1 MRAWVLLT
9 TLEELRGFEESIG
22 KRRPTGEA
30 YSRNFGGDNWLDQ
43 RRKSEAY
50 ADRDPTVL
58 VIGGGQ
64 AGLAIAA
71 RLGPLGID
79 TLVVDR
85 NERIGDNWRTRYHS
99 LALHNQ
105 IHVNHL
111 PYMPFPPTWP
121 KYIPKDML
129 ANWFEYYAGAMEI
142 NFWTGTEFV
151 GATYDEAARRWTA
164 RLKRLDGT
172 ERTMRPRHLVF
183 ANGVSGIPKVPSLP
197 GLDDFAGTI
206 LHAHGFT
213 DGSAW
218 RGKNA
223 LVLGTGNSGHD
234 MAQDLHSH
242 GAATTIIQRGST
254 TVVSIDPSAKLNYA
268 LYDEGPPLEDCDLIA
283 TAATY
288 PLIVRAYQLAVE
300 RMVEFDKEL
309 IAGLI
314 ARGFKYDLG
323 EDKTGHQ
330 MKYRRR
336 GGGYY
341 LDAGCSGLI
350 IEGEIGLL
358 QFDTIERFVAG
369 GALLRDGT
377 VVPADLLVLATGYH
391 TQLELMRR
399 VLGEDVARRIGP
411 VWGWGEDGEMSNM
424 WRRTAQDGL
433 WFIAGSLAQCR
444 IYSKYLALQI
454 KALEEGLIA
463 GSRAAERRREK
474 RGHAMM
480 PAEYDIT
487 GKVVFITG
495 AGRGIGRGIARGA
508 GRGRRRR
515 GAQRADATLRRGRR
529 RGDRRSLRPARRPGH
544 RRRDDVGRGQA
555 GRRPGACHVRAY
567 RCAGERA
574 GRCDPQA
581 ARRPARPGRGGLRP
595 LRRRSA
601 LHHGHQPHR
610 GAAVHARGGPAHARR
625 AGRAR
630 SSTSPPGRRTR
641 AAARWCCIRRP
652 RRRSPASR
660 APRPSNGLPMASR

>member
-1 MRAWVLLT
+1 MTFALRLAVHRPAACGVSASTSSRPSSSSRRRSAAATVSSGWLPDASGRGGDAVRAWVFLT
-9 TLEELRGFEESIG
+9 TLEELKGFEEHVG
-22 KRRPTGEA
+22 KRRPSGEA

-43 RRKSEAY
+43 RRKREAY
-50 ADRDPTVL
+50 ADRDPAVL

-71 RLGPLGID
+71 RLGQFDID

-85 NERIGDNWRTRYHS
+85 WERIGDNWRQRYHS

-151 GATYDEAARRWTA
+151 GATYDDAARCWTA

-172 ERTMRPRHLVF
+172 ERTMRPRHLIF

-197 GLDDFAGTI
+197 GLDRFGGTVV
-206 LHAHGFT
+206 HAHSFT

-218 RGKNA
+218 RGKHA

-234 MAQDLHSH
+234 VAQDLHSH
-242 GAATTIIQRGST
+242 GAVTTIIQRGST

-268 LYDEGPPLEDCDLIA
+268 LYDEGPPLEDCDLVA

-288 PLIVRAYQLAVE
+288 PLVVRAYQLAVE
-300 RMVEFDKEL
+300 RMVELDKEL

-358 QFDTIERFVAG
+358 QFDAIERFVEG

-377 VVPADLLVLATGYH
+377 VMPADLLVLATGYH
-391 TQLELMRR
+391 TQIELIRR
-399 VLGEDVARRIGP
+399 VLGEEVARRIGP

-424 WRRTAQDGL
+424 WKSTAQSGL

-463 GSRAAERRREK
+463 
-474 RGHAMM
+474 
-480 PAEYDIT
+480 D
-487 GKVVFITG
+487 
-495 AGRGIGRGIARGA
+495 
-508 GRGRRRR
+508 
-515 GAQRADATLRRGRR
+515 
-529 RGDRRSLRPARRPGH
+529 PG
-544 RRRDDVGRGQA
+544 
-555 GRRPGACHVRAY
+555 
-567 RCAGERA
+567 E
-574 GRCDPQA
+574 
-581 ARRPARPGRGGLRP
+581 
-595 LRRRSA
+595 
-601 LHHGHQPHR
+601 
-610 GAAVHARGGPAHARR
+610 
-625 AGRAR
+625 
-630 SSTSPPGRRTR
+630 
-641 AAARWCCIRRP
+641 
-652 RRRSPASR
+652 
-660 APRPSNGLPMASR
+660 